1 MLWFFFLQFNQ
12 RIAESYPE
20 LFGETDGERTDDR
33 SNFGRKWGS
42 YQEIYTLAQ
51 GDVRRFNEITNLS
64 LHRCLMYLAF
74 EKEKAEFESRM
85 IKNKFK

>member
-1 MLWFFFLQFNQ
+1 LDFNK
-12 RIAESYPE
+12 RLVESYPE
-20 LFGETDGERTDDR
+20 LFTEGSTEGTDER

-51 GDVRRFNEITNLS
+51 GDIRRFTEITNLS
-64 LHRCLMYLAF
+64 LHSCLMYLAF

-85 IKNKFK
+85 IKNNFKK